1 MRKEIATFKAL
12 VKGEASIEYIDKT
25 LIKKTAGDIRMDGSH
40 Q

>member
-12 VKGEASIEYIDKT
+12 VKGEVSIEYIDKIP
-25 LIKKTAGDIRMDGSH
+25 IKKTPGDMTMEGGH